1 LRGALRSWTLG
12 TELTLVI
19 FFLLLVSI
27 FTLAFYSISYNQKC
41 ALCLLAYHA
50 AATMAAQLTFPR
62 FVPYS
67 PTCRY
72 TDQSVAA
79 LAFQVGQ
86 MMVRQ
91 QVRLFANIQ
100 NALAN
105 VEAMVR
111 LQGLNAS
118 DTTQIFPVARALFGP
133 LLRAAFF
140 GYVARPR
147 RRTPARGI
155 EQAYILMRSTYRI
168 VRAYA

>member
-1 LRGALRSWTLG
+1 MWRPAQLDAWDRADAGH
-12 TELTLVI
+12 
-19 FFLLLVSI
+19 FLLAARLHLHPGLLLHLVQPKVR
-27 FTLAFYSISYNQKC
+27 A
-41 ALCLLAYHA
+41 LLAYHA

-111 LQGLNAS
+111 LQRLNAS
-118 DTTQIFPVARALFGP
+118 DPTQIFPVARALFGP
-133 LLRAAFF
+133 LLRAVFF

-155 EQAYILMRSTYRI
+155 EQAHILMLSTYRI